1 VTPGVSSALSSAHTA
16 WVAEN
21 LLRGVLPARLVATLV
36 AAEVP
41 EDVAAREVDAIAR
54 SPVLAGAVPLAR
66 EARRLALIVR
76 LQREMAAQSPFFR
89 EIERRAD
96 VAPDEFFARY
106 VAGSTP
112 VVLTEP
118 VRRWPAFGRWTPEFF
133 RDHYGDVSIDI
144 VDGRDADPDYD
155 RHTPAHTRTVTMR
168 AYVERILAAGETN
181 DFYAVAQNRNLDRD
195 ALQPLWADLAL
206 PEGILDARRS
216 RGCAALWL
224 GPAGTV
230 TPLHHDTSNI
240 LVAQLHGRKRFVL
253 AAPTETALL
262 EGATGVYAGADPER
276 LGAIDADVRFL
287 HVDLAPG
294 EMLFLPVGWW
304 HHVRALDVSVSVA
317 LNGFVKPN
325 AFDWYRPGQL

>member
-1 VTPGVSSALSSAHTA
+1 MTESEPLALSPAHTA

-21 LLRGVLPARLVATLV
+21 LLRGVVPERLAATLV
-36 AAEVP
+36 EAGVPAAL
-41 EDVAAREVDAIAR
+41 AARGIDAVAQ
-54 SPVLAGAVPLAR
+54 SPVFAGAVPLAR
-66 EARRLALIVR
+66 EARRLAMIVR
-76 LQREMAAQSPFFR
+76 LRRAMEAEGPPA
-89 EIERRAD
+89 IERRGDVGAD
-96 VAPDEFFARY
+96 TFYARY
-106 VAGSTP
+106 VAGGVP

-118 VRRWPAFGRWTPEFF
+118 VRRWPAFGRWTPTFF
-133 RDHYGDVSIDI
+133 RDQYGDVPIDI

-168 AYVERILAAGETN
+168 DYVDRLLAAGETN

-216 RGCAALWL
+216 KGCAALWL

-240 LVAQLHGRKRFVL
+240 LFAQLHGRKRFFL

-262 EGATGVYAGADPER
+262 EGAVGVYAGLDPEKPAASR
-276 LGAIDADVRFL
+276 ADVRFL
-287 HVDLAPG
+287 RVDLEPG
-294 EMLFLPVGWW
+294 EMLFIPVGWW

-317 LNGFVKPN
+317 LNGFVRPN
-325 AFDWYRPGQL
+325 DFDWYRPGQP